1 MVNLE
6 AVSVQRYRITAV
18 EQIIA
23 IILFLP
29 HFSNHATSFAVY
41 NHATSLFRIC
51 GEPLCSGFYAVAGG
65 GSELLIKVFSEPG

>member
-6 AVSVQRYRITAV
+6 AVRVQSYGITAV

-23 IILFLP
+23 IFLFPP

-41 NHATSLFRIC
+41 NHATSLRRIC
-51 GEPLCSGFYAVAGG
+51 GEPLALILRSWGG
-65 GSELLIKVFSEPG
+65 GGI